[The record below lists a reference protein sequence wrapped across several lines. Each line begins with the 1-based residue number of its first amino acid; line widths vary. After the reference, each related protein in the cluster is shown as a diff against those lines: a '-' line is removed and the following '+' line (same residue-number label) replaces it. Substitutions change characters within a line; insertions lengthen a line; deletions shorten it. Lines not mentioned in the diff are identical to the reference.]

1 MNDLSDLTFIIPIR
15 QDCLERLENVI
26 LVTQFLIKNFS
37 TNIKVLESASYKNG
51 LLEHLLDR
59 TIQIDFQE
67 DNDPI
72 FFRTEKINRMA
83 QTVETS
89 FVAVWDSDVL
99 ISIDQIV
106 QSVDLLRRG
115 EADFVY
121 PYEKQ
126 FLDTSL
132 ILRKLF
138 LETGSIQVLEQ
149 NVKKMK
155 EMYAPNPIGGAF
167 LANVKAY
174 KESGLENEDF
184 YGWGMEDGERFYR
197 WRNMGFK
204 IRRVP
209 GPLFHLSHGRGI
221 NSVFHNADQSFYKR
235 KEVLN
240 VRRNKNVDDPHA
252 IDNQVS
258 IQKTN
263 L

>member
-26 LVTQFLIKNFS
+26 LVTQFLIKNFR
-37 TNIKVLESASYKNG
+37 TNVKILECASYQNR
-51 LLEHLLDR
+51 LLGNLLDKR
-59 TIQIDFQE
+59 IVIDFQE

-72 FFRTEKINRMA
+72 FFRTQKINQMVE
-83 QTVETS
+83 TLETS

-99 ISIDQIV
+99 IPVDQIV
-106 QSVDLLRRG
+106 QSVDILRRG

-126 FLDTSL
+126 FLDTSP

-138 LETGSIQVLEQ
+138 LETGSIEILEQ
-149 NVKKMK
+149 NTKKMK
-155 EMYAPNPIGGAF
+155 EMYAPTPVGGAF

-174 KESGLENEDF
+174 KESGLENKDF

-197 WRNMGFK
+197 WENMGYK

-221 NSVFHNADQSFYKR
+221 NSIFHNADQSFYKR

-240 VRRNKNVDDPHA
+240 VRRKKNVDDLQS
-252 IDNQVS
+252 IDNQVP
-258 IQKTN
+258 IQITN